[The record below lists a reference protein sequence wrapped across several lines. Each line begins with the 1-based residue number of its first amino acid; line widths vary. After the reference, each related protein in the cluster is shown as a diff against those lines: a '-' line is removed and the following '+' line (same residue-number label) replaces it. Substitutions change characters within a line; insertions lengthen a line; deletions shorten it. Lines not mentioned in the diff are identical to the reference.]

1 MVFCGTFDT
10 GGARTEVGSGVMRVT
25 EHGRISKLVDKVDQI
40 TFSGPQSLLQGQK
53 VIYITERAVF
63 ELRENGLHIIEIA
76 PGIDLQTDLLDRM
89 GFVPN
94 MNSPLSEMDSN
105 YFKK

>member
-1 MVFCGTFDT
+1 M
-10 GGARTEVGSGVMRVT
+10 A
-25 EHGRISKLVDKVDQI
+25 
-40 TFSGPQSLLQGQK
+40 
-53 VIYITERAVF
+53 
-63 ELRENGLHIIEIA
+63 HIIEIA

-94 MNSPLSEMDSN
+94 MNSPLSEMDGN

>member
-1 MVFCGTFDT
+1 M
-10 GGARTEVGSGVMRVT
+10 
-25 EHGRISKLVDKVDQI
+25 
-40 TFSGPQSLLQGQK
+40 QGQK

-63 ELRENGLHIIEIA
+63 ELRENGLHIIEVA

-89 GFVPN
+89 GFAPN